1 MSRRVPHIYPDKR
14 TGVLQFRRPFPQ
26 ALRPLCW
33 TGEVKVSLGTRDPAI
48 AKARSVEPAAE
59 YERRA
64 FEHGW
69 SGVGRHGWSGV
80 GRSIVGIWLSRTER
94 DERWL
99 AMAVVRLTALF
110 AYSRTNDVSDVSG
123 LLQLSIHHFDRVKTS
138 LPALV

>member
-1 MSRRVPHIYPDKR
+1 MSTKDAYKVSRRVPHIYPDKR
-14 TGVLQFRRPFPQ
+14 TGILQFRRPFPQ

-33 TGEVKVSLGTRDPAI
+33 IGEVKVSLGTRDPAI

-59 YERRA
+59 YERWA
-64 FEHGW
+64 FE
-69 SGVGRHGWSGV
+69 HGWSGV

-110 AYSRTNDVSDVSG
+110 ACSRTNDVSDVSG
-123 LLQLSIHHFDRVKTS
+123 LCN
-138 LPALV
+138 